1 MNPISRVQN
10 KTSKSPK
17 SNAITP
23 KPCLRPRV
31 PQMASQLRSP
41 HRSPPLPTRIPRRP
55 QPIWM
60 LLNKLNLLRHI
71 PLTLLATWSAVLRHL
86 NPITPDAE
94 MPLPDHRPPVRS
106 KTWWR
111 SVVRTV
117 AHAVA
122 TGESIHAAIGW
133 RCSVVTPRI
142 GVDDAVEVVDVVA
155 VARVE
160 EVAFFVVALHGWSSA
175 GVGCV
180 GCAGHDRDK
189 NTMFKKS
196 YAASL
201 FTQRSTQNLR
211 HNPFDRLG

>member
-142 GVDDAVEVVDVVA
+142 GVDDSLLSLCMAGPALVLGVWAVLVTIET
-155 VARVE
+155 RTPC
-160 EVAFFVVALHGWSSA
+160 S
-175 GVGCV
+175 
-180 GCAGHDRDK
+180 
-189 NTMFKKS
+189 KS
-196 YAASL
+196 HML
-201 FTQRSTQNLR
+201 LR
-211 HNPFDRLG
+211 YLPRNRRKISDITHLIA